1 MTQTANGLRGH
12 HPNGPGTFV
21 DGEHLSAVWRTS
33 SYLESIQWELDA
45 AHESLR
51 EAVQQAAS
59 SGVDHGAL
67 LQAANMTSQELEAA
81 LLDAP
86 PAWPTGF

>member
-1 MTQTANGLRGH
+1 MANGLRDH
-12 HPNGPGTFV
+12 QFSGPEAFA

-45 AHESLR
+45 AHVALR
-51 EAVQQAAS
+51 QAVQQAAT
-59 SGVDHGAL
+59 SGVDHGTL
-67 LQAANMTSQELEAA
+67 LQAANMTSEELEAA

-86 PAWPTGF
+86 SAWPAGS

>member
-1 MTQTANGLRGH
+1 MTQTANGLPGQQLQVPGH
-12 HPNGPGTFV
+12 AA

-33 SYLESIQWELDA
+33 SYLESVQWELDA

-51 EAVQQAAS
+51 QAVQQAAS
-59 SGVDHGAL
+59 SGVDQGAL

-86 PAWPTGF
+86 SGF